1 MAKGGRGGNGP
12 GKATRA
18 TTALDKAGAA
28 YEVLTYEY
36 DPDADRIGE
45 HAAAALGVPAAIM
58 LKTLMVL
65 VDGRPAAVIV
75 PSDRQASMK
84 RIASALGGKS
94 AEMMKPA
101 DAERLTGYMVG
112 GISPFGQKRL
122 FPTLIEVTA
131 LDNPLVYMNGG
142 GRGVQ
147 IRLAPRLVVELL
159 NGKAAPIV
167 AD

>member
-1 MAKGGRGGNGP
+1 MTKTGKTRSRGG
-12 GKATRA
+12 KTTRA
-18 TTALDKAGAA
+18 TVALDKAGAE

-65 VDGRPAAVIV
+65 VDGRPAAVLV

-84 RIASALGGKS
+84 RIAAALGGKS

-101 DAERLTGYMVG
+101 DAERVTGYMVG
-112 GISPFGQKRL
+112 GIGPFGQKRL
-122 FPTLIEVTA
+122 FPTVIEITA
-131 LDNPLVYMNGG
+131 LDNPRVYMNGG

-147 IRLAPRLVVELL
+147 LRLDPRLVVELL
-159 NGKAAPIV
+159 NGKAAPVV